1 MKRAVC
7 SGKANLRPGGYTSL
21 RGFFH
26 VCEVVCLPA
35 DGPDKRNTGSRLGV
49 ISVSRRYRRSIGL
62 ALVSLAL
69 FLALWQAVV
78 WVSGYPGFI
87 LPSPAAVLYRWAEL
101 IMSGTLWVHTRVT
114 LTEVL
119 IGLGSGTVVA
129 TLLGYLLAHSPL
141 AEQLLSPFIVASQS
155 VPTVAIAP
163 LLVIW
168 FGSGILSKIL
178 VCALIVFFPILVNTV
193 VGVRGVGEDLKDLM
207 RTLEASR
214 WQMIWMLELPA
225 ALPTLLGGLKVG
237 ATLAVIGAVVGE
249 FVAADRGLGY
259 LLKQG
264 QQVYDTA
271 QVFVGI
277 GTLVILAQVLYGAVA
292 LAERRL
298 LRWREAKSR

>member
-1 MKRAVC
+1 M
-7 SGKANLRPGGYTSL
+7 G
-21 RGFFH
+21 RGR
-26 VCEVVCLPA
+26 L
-35 DGPDKRNTGSRLGV
+35 SR
-49 ISVSRRYRRSIGL
+49 IGL
-62 ALVSLAL
+62 ALLSLSV
-69 FLALWQAVV
+69 FLALWQVIV
-78 WVSGYPGFI
+78 WLGGYPTFI
-87 LPSPAAVLYRWAEL
+87 LPSPLAVFARWGRLLA
-101 IMSGTLWVHTRVT
+101 SGTLWLHARVT
-114 LTEVL
+114 LTEIL
-119 IGLGSGTVVA
+119 IGLGLGTTVA

-168 FGSGILSKIL
+168 FGTGALSKIL

-193 VGVRGVGEDLKDLM
+193 VGVRGVEDELRDLM

-214 WQMIWMLELPA
+214 WQMIWMLEVPA

-264 QQVYDTA
+264 QQVYDTP

-277 GTLVILAQVLYGAVA
+277 GTLIILAQILYGVVA
-292 LAERRL
+292 LTERVL
-298 LRWREAKSR
+298 LRWRETDAE

>member
-1 MKRAVC
+1 M
-7 SGKANLRPGGYTSL
+7 
-21 RGFFH
+21 H
-26 VCEVVCLPA
+26 
-35 DGPDKRNTGSRLGV
+35 
-49 ISVSRRYRRSIGL
+49 RRYLSRAGL
-62 ALVSLAL
+62 AFLSLGL
-69 FLALWQAVV
+69 FLVLWQAVV
-78 WVSGYPGFI
+78 QLGDYPTFI
-87 LPSPAAVLYRWAEL
+87 LPSPVAVGQRWGRL
-101 IMSGTLWVHTRVT
+101 LGSGTLWLHIQVT
-114 LTEVL
+114 LTEIL
-119 IGLGSGTVVA
+119 IGLGLGTAVA

-168 FGSGILSKIL
+168 FGTGILSKVL

-193 VGVRGVGEDLKDLM
+193 VGVRGVGQDLRDLM

-214 WQMIWMLELPA
+214 WQVVWMLEVPA
-225 ALPTLLGGLKVG
+225 ALPTLLGGIKVG

-264 QQVYDTA
+264 QQVYDTP

-277 GTLVILAQVLYGAVA
+277 GTLVILAQVLYGIVA
-292 LAERRL
+292 LAERIL
-298 LRWREAKSR
+298 LRWREADGG